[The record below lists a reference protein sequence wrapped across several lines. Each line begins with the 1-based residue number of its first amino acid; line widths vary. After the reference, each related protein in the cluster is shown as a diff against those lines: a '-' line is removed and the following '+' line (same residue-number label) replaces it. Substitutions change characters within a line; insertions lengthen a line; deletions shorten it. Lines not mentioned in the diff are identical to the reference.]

1 LSDDSYSILFYCY
14 WATTTLNPDA
24 MTIDFDPKL
33 FYLDYIQQNQVE
45 ITDTATLQLTHVLD
59 NCQWEQPQTAL
70 EWNNLAVAALIAA
83 EGCDNSLTHGL
94 YAEIAFDA
102 VQAGAQLNCHPLCA
116 AHLALLNCMLG
127 NYSEAARIAF
137 SAFIN
142 NLQPAYTEGKIEPGI
157 VYIPPLTRTHVTNGR
172 SEQLQRI
179 LNTDNGYTQAM
190 LMLTEVLCRTQI
202 VLDNHTGLR
211 LLHLMNQLMPDLIFP
226 NIRLGI
232 YSIGNQELEGLVY
245 LHQASDLELDHPT
258 ILQALYLAYLDLDQP
273 ESASHWQ
280 KIAIDYARQRLAQ
293 TPWKWTQLAID
304 SPWTYI
310 PFDGGGV
317 GISEREIALTVSASL
332 QSPTTRC
339 LLAEGDWFERE
350 LEFWRQY
357 IQPGMN
363 AIDIGAG
370 VGIYTFSAARRVG
383 LNGTIYAIEPYS
395 KAVDCLHETCRLNQI
410 ENVKI
415 FRNAIDDRDS
425 ISQLV
430 LQSSSEFNHLATSD
444 DSLESAIETEEIS
457 CLTLD
462 DFVDREGIER
472 LEIIKISTEGN
483 ELKIL
488 HGGDRTLAKFAPTII
503 YNSYTSKG
511 IDLAVAQYLLD
522 RDYELFRY
530 QPYLQQLIPLAN
542 ESDFTE
548 VIKAIAIPKVERRE

>member
-1 LSDDSYSILFYCY
+1 MVL
-14 WATTTLNPDA
+14 LN
-24 MTIDFDPKL
+24 
-33 FYLDYIQQNQVE
+33 
-45 ITDTATLQLTHVLD
+45 
-59 NCQWEQPQTAL
+59 
-70 EWNNLAVAALIAA
+70 
-83 EGCDNSLTHGL
+83 G
-94 YAEIAFDA
+94 AEIAFDA

-142 NLQPAYTEGKIEPGI
+142 NLQPTYTEDKIEPGI

-226 NIRLGI
+226 KIRLGI
-232 YSIGNQELEGLVY
+232 YSIGSQELEGLVY
-245 LHQASDLELDHPT
+245 LHQASDLELDHPI
-258 ILQALYLAYLDLDQP
+258 ILQALYLAYLDLEQP
-273 ESASHWQ
+273 ESASYWQ
-280 KIAIDYARQRLAQ
+280 KIGIDYARQRLAQ
-293 TPWKWTQLAID
+293 TPWQWTQLSID

-310 PFDGGGV
+310 PFDGGEADT
-317 GISEREIALTVSASL
+317 SEREIALTVSASL

-370 VGIYTFSAARRVG
+370 VGIYTFSAASRVG
-383 LNGTIYAIEPYS
+383 VNGTIYAIEPYS
-395 KAVDCLHETCRLNQI
+395 KAIDCLHETCRLNQI
-410 ENVKI
+410 KNVNI
-415 FRNAIDDRDS
+415 FRNAIDDRAS
-425 ISQLV
+425 ISELV
-430 LQSSSEFNHLATSD
+430 LQSSSEFNHLATRD
-444 DSLESAIETEEIS
+444 DSLALAKPLEEKPLPWRIDSAVETEVVS

-462 DFVDREGIER
+462 DFVDREGIDR

-548 VIKAIAIPKVERRE
+548 VIKAIAIPKVEPRE